1 MMASA
6 PVVCLPVK
14 LDAYMLNAS
23 ACGDFPDATLAP
35 LAQPN
40 FTFLRLDSALM
51 EPDVLPYHDLHNA
64 SPAADNP
71 RVTDLA
77 MGTPRLERQ
86 GVYLHW
92 MLPRIYRSGIQQKT
106 VENRDSLKTPKYRS
120 APDRWLIV
128 RRLIPGSFQPA
139 DVVSS
144 GRMKWVDAWLVES
157 NRVRNITE
165 FDDEIDIELECAP
178 FVMGND
184 STALEAQA
192 EIFIGA
198 KTPFTQWIEKRT
210 SINDPAFVPLDVV
223 GAANPLF
230 ADFTPHNPN
239 VFSILDNFAYKDS
252 RGNVSYLTQATASY
266 YVVGWHS
273 LSQEDSLRNLS
284 GSALSTVFR
293 ESFLVLE
300 EDDGVNLDELPP
312 VRAVCH
318 GAMYKVRYQSAGMED
333 IKVPAHEAA
342 RKLADPN
349 SHPVT
354 VGTTPIDAILAY
366 IRAHRGSATETE
378 VDLLNLETLLL
389 KQEDDIDS
397 QQEALDMLAANN
409 YLPAKDNGSQWY
421 FSAAHANNTIENVQT
436 RTQDIFQPSLE
447 QQKNLAR
454 ANDAQFALDI
464 TTRQLRA
471 ARWELFS
478 KWWKFCSDASLV
490 TRVGIDALAS
500 ETRAQADLVRSLQ
513 DKEAALT
520 ELLGEACQ
528 LLFDESL
535 GKSMIQKGSADP
547 FHRQNDPTIL
557 IPGIKNPWP
566 VDWLE
571 PLKVRLASQL
581 GVGGWSTIPNGW
593 QNIQDVAE
601 AGILSKLPIDIQD
614 AASMLVREFFNLHP
628 KDDSPDQTQTQGQL
642 STILPLYHDHE
653 SSTHGIT
660 SGISSGGDGRD
671 QWNKTQPYFPLL
683 LEYEARYYHL
693 EWCNWEFGTP
703 NIDPPPGA
711 PHRVRYGLK
720 DKVVVQGSTEDERV
734 VSGRIIILPQPG
746 FVLKSNIQRLFD
758 ATAIEDLPQ
767 GLRTDA
773 EKAALLAE
781 VQQLQYLSASMS
793 GFMDHLVTLLN
804 GTHIKPSVRLPGQPL
819 RPLRA
824 AVTQGE
830 TIGFGD
836 AEISLMDIETTKT
849 PYSDYVPFP
858 NDSID
863 PLKPVTHGQFKFTR
877 LDIFDKWGQAISAI
891 NPAPAVTIPPLYP
904 ALSEYFHPQR
914 LRSDRNKANTVGD
927 DPYGHSQF
935 GQYPPAI
942 NQDARVNV
950 EFMFFDKDTEVW
962 RPCTEWE
969 SPIWGFLVVN
979 YAEFALQIFLPD
991 GSFYR
996 EVRLGGPSGAA
1007 EIPAWRP
1014 FAPPAIEDKDTDL
1027 ASQYPQL
1034 DRLLDNF
1041 RRDPSYLNAFIQTI
1055 NASLR
1060 SVPHTPDQYAEF
1072 LNAIVGRPLALAN
1085 AAFSLE
1091 LSEPPITSQSTSS
1104 GYHPQ
1109 PSQRKIVD
1117 YEFPVKIGDKDR
1129 VFDGLIGYFESQ
1141 PGAVADSVPPGKELI
1156 YDSLMTYFD
1165 SGTPATTTITKSNY
1179 PVLRPYHV
1187 SATELNIDTANPG
1200 SDDNVRSTAEM
1211 RRKHVSR
1218 MTMIGA
1224 LMDPFSAVHLYTG
1237 IQPVASLRLPGWS
1250 LQAAMERMTAFFHI
1264 GPLLVTDATTIR
1276 YDATKVLTPNYN
1288 LAALTEVKDIP
1299 PPDATGD
1306 AAVPKPAGVAIPAM
1320 KSAEWNFLA
1329 PFVVRKQA
1337 EEGETGP
1344 GEKETRWNPFVIRES
1359 VLQPGFEK
1367 APYTAIEGYLQLK
1380 HPITSPETL

>member
-1 MMASA
+1 MASP

-92 MLPRIYRSGIQQKT
+92 MLPRIYRSGVQQKT
-106 VENRDSLKTPKYRS
+106 AEDRDSLKTPKYRS
-120 APDRWLIV
+120 APDRWLI
-128 RRLIPGSFQPA
+128 PA

-157 NRVRNITE
+157 NR
-165 FDDEIDIELECAP
+165 IDIELECAP

-198 KTPFTQWIEKRT
+198 KTPFTQWTEKRA
-210 SINDPAFVPLDVV
+210 SRDDPTFVPLDVV

-252 RGNVSYLTQATASY
+252 KGNVSYLTQATASY

-293 ESFLVLE
+293 ESFLVLAKDE
-300 EDDGVNLDELPP
+300 GVNLNELPP

-366 IRAHRGSATETE
+366 IRAHKGSATETE
-378 VDLLNLETLLL
+378 IDLLNLETLLI
-389 KQEDDIDS
+389 KQEDDVDS

-421 FSAAHANNTIENVQT
+421 FSAAQADNTVENVQT
-436 RTQDIFQPSLE
+436 RTQDIFQPSPE

-454 ANDAQFALDI
+454 VNDAQFALDI
-464 TTRQLRA
+464 TTRELRT

-490 TRVGIDALAS
+490 TRVGIDTLAN

-513 DKEAALT
+513 DKVAALT
-520 ELLGEACQ
+520 KLLRDACQ
-528 LLFDESL
+528 LLFDERL

-547 FHRQNDPTIL
+547 FYRQNDPTVL

-571 PLKVRLASQL
+571 PLKIRLASQL
-581 GVGGWSTIPNGW
+581 GVGGWPTLPNGW
-593 QNIQDVAE
+593 QNIRDLAE
-601 AGILSKLPIDIQD
+601 ADILSRLPIDIKD

-628 KDDSPDQTQTQGQL
+628 NDDNIDQTQTQGQL
-642 STILPLYHDHE
+642 STILPLYHDHK
-653 SSTHGIT
+653 SSTHGII
-660 SGISSGGDGRD
+660 SGISSEGDGRD

-683 LEYEARYYHL
+683 FEYEARYYHL
-693 EWCNWEFGTP
+693 GWNNWEFGTP
-703 NIDPPPGA
+703 NIDSPPGA

-720 DKVVVQGSTEDERV
+720 DNVVVQGSTADERV
-734 VSGRIIILPQPG
+734 VSGRILILPQPG

-767 GLRTDA
+767 DLRTDA
-773 EKAALLAE
+773 EKANLLAE
-781 VQQLQYLSASMS
+781 VQQLQYLSAPMS

-824 AVTQGE
+824 AVTLGE
-830 TIGFGD
+830 TIGLGD

-849 PYSDYVPFP
+849 PYSDYVSFP
-858 NDSID
+858 NNAID

-877 LDIFDKWGQAISAI
+877 LDIFDKWGQACSAI

-914 LRSDRNKANTVGD
+914 LQSDHNKANTVGN

-942 NQDARVNV
+942 NQDARVNA
-950 EFMFFDKDTEVW
+950 EFMFFDKDTKVW

-979 YAEFALQIFLPD
+979 YAEFSLQVFLPD

-996 EVRLGGPSGAA
+996 EVRLGGPSGAT
-1007 EIPAWRP
+1007 ETPAWRP
-1014 FAPPAIEDKDTDL
+1014 FAPPAIENKDPDL

-1034 DRLLDNF
+1034 DGLLDKL
-1041 RRDPSYLNAFIQTI
+1041 RDPSYLNAFIQTI

-1072 LNAIVGRPLALAN
+1072 LNAIVGRPLVLAN

-1091 LSEPPITSQSTSS
+1091 LSETPATSQSTSS
-1104 GYHPQ
+1104 EYPQ
-1109 PSQRKIVD
+1109 PSQPKIFD

-1141 PGAVADSVPPGKELI
+1141 PSAVPNGLAPGNELI

-1165 SGTPATTTITKSNY
+1165 SGTSATTTITKSNY
-1179 PVLRPYHV
+1179 PVLRPYYV
-1187 SATELNIDTANPG
+1187 SATELNIDTTNPG
-1200 SDDNVRSTAEM
+1200 SVNNVTSTAEM
-1211 RRKHVSR
+1211 RRKHISR

-1224 LMDPFSAVHLYTG
+1224 LMDPFSAVRLYTG
-1237 IQPVASLRLPGWS
+1237 IQPVVSLRLPRWS
-1250 LQAAMERMTAFFHI
+1250 LQAAMERMTAFFHV

-1276 YDATKVLTPNYN
+1276 YDATKVLTPDYN
-1288 LAALTEVKDIP
+1288 LAAMNEVKDIP

-1306 AAVPKPAGVAIPAM
+1306 AAVPKPAGVVIPAM

-1329 PFVVRKQA
+1329 PFVVRKQV
-1337 EEGETGP
+1337 EEDETGP

-1380 HPITSPETL
+1380 RPITSPETL